1 MQCFNELNVIIFFY
15 LLSNTLLIEI
25 FHQNFRR
32 EPYLDNMVL
41 HSTYLVAKHKVI
53 PMDLV
58 AVDTIKERVYS
69 FLSVTWAIM
78 ADVDIESEK
87 YRSLGGA
94 RFTVGG
100 LARILSKN
108 FTI

>member
-1 MQCFNELNVIIFFY
+1 M
-15 LLSNTLLIEI
+15 
-25 FHQNFRR
+25 
-32 EPYLDNMVL
+32 DNMVL
-41 HSTYLVAKHKVI
+41 HSTYLVAKHKVM

-108 FTI
+108 STIPFQVCNTTPENSV

>member
-1 MQCFNELNVIIFFY
+1 
-15 LLSNTLLIEI
+15 
-25 FHQNFRR
+25 
-32 EPYLDNMVL
+32 MVL
-41 HSTYLVAKHKVI
+41 HSTYLVAKHKVM

-108 FTI
+108 FTISLKYATLHHQVVFYLCRSQET